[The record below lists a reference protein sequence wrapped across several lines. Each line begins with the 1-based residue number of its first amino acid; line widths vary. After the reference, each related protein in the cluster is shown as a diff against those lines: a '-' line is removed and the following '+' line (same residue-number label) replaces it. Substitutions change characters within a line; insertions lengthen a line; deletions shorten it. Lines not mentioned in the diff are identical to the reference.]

1 MLDPNERTRLDAGE
15 APMLWALFRKVIE
28 RVSQDIP
35 VVCAAGND
43 GRSRPIY
50 PASLAG
56 DPANGI
62 VAVGAVSYAGFRSG
76 YSNYGP
82 GLTCVAPADDGEV
95 YNRHQ
100 LRLDTHA
107 PEYRDHWV
115 DGVHTQPAA
124 PQTVAFSPERLITL
138 DVPGP
143 RGYAEGSRRGLVQDR
158 DRAADDPGGL
168 YTEFGGTSG
177 AAALAAG
184 MVALMQ
190 RKSANRIG
198 GPAIK
203 AAIVA
208 GGTETGLA
216 DWYWT
221 GEAQLRLDAIN
232 GPPAPATADLFGA
245 GGLLR
250 TANLI

>member
-1 MLDPNERTRLDAGE
+1 MA
-15 APMLWALFRKVIE
+15 
-28 RVSQDIP
+28 
-35 VVCAAGND
+35 AAG
-43 GRSRPIY
+43 RSIR
-50 PASLAG
+50 PAS
-56 DPANGI
+56 PATRPTAS

-143 RGYAEGSRRGLVQDR
+143 RGYAK
-158 DRAADDPGGL
+158 AA
-168 YTEFGGTSG
+168 G
-177 AAALAAG
+177 AASYRTVIGRRTTPAGSIRSSAA
-184 MVALMQ
+184 
-190 RKSANRIG
+190 
-198 GPAIK
+198 
-203 AAIVA
+203 
-208 GGTETGLA
+208 
-216 DWYWT
+216 
-221 GEAQLRLDAIN
+221 
-232 GPPAPATADLFGA
+232 PPARRRWPPAWSL
-245 GGLLR
+245 
-250 TANLI
+250 